1 MSKLYP
7 LKFKPI
13 LKEKI
18 WGGNKLAELLDKG
31 SDKQAKMGESWEIS
45 SVEGNYS
52 VVSNGFLSGNNI
64 QELIE
69 VYMGDLLGDSLYE
82 LFGNDFPLLI
92 KIIDAAELLSLQVHP
107 DDQLA
112 FLRHD
117 SNGKT
122 EMWHILQADENSN
135 IVNGFREEVKKED
148 FLVLLA
154 DGKLDS
160 KLNYVDVE
168 AGDSVFMPASRVH
181 CIGAGILLVEVQQ
194 TSDLTYRIYDWK
206 RVDEKGI
213 PRELHLELAIDA
225 IDYSKTADQLIKT
238 DPNKPEEQIIA
249 SPYFTVNQINLKA
262 GIERDY
268 NLIDSFVVYV
278 CTEGEFIISGYGDE
292 CLIKKGESV
301 LIPAVLKNITLN
313 PLKSSKILEVFI
325 ENKNL

>member
-1 MSKLYP
+1 MSQLYP

-18 WGGNKLAELLDKG
+18 WGGNKLAGLMQKTSG
-31 SDKQAKMGESWEIS
+31 KNAKIGESWEIS

-64 QELIE
+64 VELLE

-82 LFGNDFPLLI
+82 IFGNEFPLLI
-92 KIIDAAELLSLQVHP
+92 KIIDASELLSLQVHP

-117 SNGKT
+117 SNGKN
-122 EMWHILQADENSN
+122 EMWHILQADENSK
-135 IVNGFREEVKKED
+135 IVNGFREDVKKED
-148 FLVLLA
+148 FLELLA
-154 DGKLDS
+154 NGKLDS

-168 AGDSVFMPASRVH
+168 AGDSIYMPARRVH
-181 CIGAGILLVEVQQ
+181 CISGGILLVEIQQ

-225 IDYSKTADQLIKT
+225 IDYSKTTDHVIKS
-238 DPNKPEEQIIA
+238 DASKPDEQII
-249 SPYFTVNQINLKA
+249 SCPYFTVNQINLKS

-268 NLIDSFVVYV
+268 NLIDSFVIYI
-278 CTEGEFIISGYGDE
+278 CTEGEFSITGYE
-292 CLIKKGESV
+292 EKCLIKKGESV
-301 LIPAVLKNITLN
+301 LIPAVLKNITLT

-325 ENKNL
+325 ESKNL